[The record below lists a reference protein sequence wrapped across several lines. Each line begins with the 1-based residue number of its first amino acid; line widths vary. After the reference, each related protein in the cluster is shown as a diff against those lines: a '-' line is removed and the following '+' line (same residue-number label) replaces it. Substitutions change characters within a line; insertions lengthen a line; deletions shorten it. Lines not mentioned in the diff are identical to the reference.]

1 MLKPSPPAT
10 QGELMERA
18 NAIAGHTIGELA
30 ERFGFGTPEDL
41 LKEKGW
47 MGVLLEYVLGADAS
61 SKPEPDFTLLGIE
74 LKTIP
79 INRFGK
85 PLETTFVCVAPLT
98 GMTGQTW
105 QSSHVRQKLNHVL
118 WVPILAE
125 PSLAITDRIVFPP
138 FLWQMDEEQEKLLR
152 DDWQELTDMIAL
164 GEVENITGKHG
175 QVMQLRPKAANSQAK
190 TKAYD
195 KQGKPFF
202 ALPRGFYLKTPFT
215 AQILQ
220 QHLPL

>member
-164 GEVENITGKHG
+164 GRLKILPENM
-175 QVMQLRPKAANSQAK
+175 VR
-190 TKAYD
+190 
-195 KQGKPFF
+195 
-202 ALPRGFYLKTPFT
+202 
-215 AQILQ
+215 
-220 QHLPL
+220 